1 MHSTDG
7 VKRLMEEI
15 TQRVVLNDSA
25 ARTTAENVAADL
37 AAQLQ
42 RGGDTLDADAYD
54 AWFAADILWGSPYGA
69 TLAGFEGLN
78 AIHRRLMN
86 QSAALTAPPAPASRF
101 EVVSVLAPAPGV
113 VVTHIRRQ
121 ALAVDGFSEMALY
134 VLIER
139 EGRWWVAAGQNTPVR
154 RPNSTLPVSLAS

>member
-1 MHSTDG
+1 
-7 VKRLMEEI
+7 MEEV
-15 TQRVVLNDSA
+15 TQRVVLDDSA
-25 ARTTAENVAADL
+25 ARTIAENVAADL

-42 RGGDTLDADAYD
+42 RGGDTLDADVYD

-69 TLAGFEGLN
+69 TLTGFEGLN
-78 AIHRRLMN
+78 AIHHRLMN
-86 QSAALTAPPAPASRF
+86 QSAPLTASPAPASRF

-139 EGRWWVAAGQNTPVR
+139 EGQWWLAAAQNTPVR
-154 RPNSTLPVSLAS
+154 RANSTLPASPVG

>member
-1 MHSTDG
+1 MDET
-7 VKRLMEEI
+7 
-15 TQRVVLNDSA
+15 TQRVALDDSTARA
-25 ARTTAENVAADL
+25 AAEDVAAAL

-42 RGGDTLDADAYD
+42 RGGEAMDADLYD

-69 TLAGFEGLN
+69 TVTGYKTLN
-78 AIHRRLMN
+78 AIHHRLMN
-86 QSAALTAPPAPASRF
+86 QSTPPTPPPAPASRF

-139 EGRWWVAAGQNTPVR
+139 DGRWWLAAAQNTPIG
-154 RPNSTLPVSLAS
+154 PATSALPPHPAA